1 MKTWL
6 TWRFKIGIVLDVTFS
21 KALTA
26 SSALSSS
33 NAFSKLKELSH
44 LVKVSCLIL
53 LWRWLLFAKICRIVV
68 IFIQR
73 LHNYP
78 RCNTETI
85 VIWGKWSKSLK
96 LVVGGEPK
104 VKSLQ
109 LGLKITKVNYEK
121 SKSDPCILHG
131 TFPDWCTVLFFV
143 IGKRERSTLTSSW
156 RENGTTKTASRGP
169 CEESPRTSSSWA
181 EEKGGQYMPCHMTLK
196 STGLLILRWSLSL
209 ASLRSLDPR
218 IREYGLLPYDIS
230 QRKTTITKPK

>member
-1 MKTWL
+1 M
-6 TWRFKIGIVLDVTFS
+6 
-21 KALTA
+21 
-26 SSALSSS
+26 
-33 NAFSKLKELSH
+33 
-44 LVKVSCLIL
+44 KVSCLIL

-78 RCNTETI
+78 RCNTETR
-85 VIWGKWSKSLK
+85 VIWGKSLK

-109 LGLKITKVNYEK
+109 LGLKITKVNYER
-121 SKSDPCILHG
+121 SKSDPCILNG
-131 TFPDWCTVLFFV
+131 TFPDRCTVLFSV

-156 RENGTTKTASRGP
+156 RENGTTKIASRGP
-169 CEESPRTSSSWA
+169 GEESPGTSSSWT

-196 STGLLILRWSLSL
+196 STGLLILHGSLSL

-230 QRKTTITKPK
+230 QRTTTITKPK